1 MKTCEY
7 CGLDFSPKN
16 KKKPNRF
23 CSMSCRV
30 SHNAIRGRDCAECM
44 ARFTPNDNRQK
55 YCSRSCS
62 ARANNRLFPK
72 RSGGRKGQSGVT
84 YHTITCVQCGA
95 IKRKH
100 GDGHMDF
107 CNQQCRGDYIFH
119 QWKIYGVQHH
129 NSWNVFPKIL
139 KRRLLEEAGYQCQ
152 AIRSDTGE
160 RCTESRRRPNGSSI
174 LEVEHKDGDSTNN
187 AYDNIELL
195 CPSCHSLTPTYRA
208 GNWGKSTRT
217 WRRVAKT

>member
-1 MKTCEY
+1 MSIAGWIFLRKTRKSQI
-7 CGLDFSPKN
+7 GFAA
-16 KKKPNRF
+16 
-23 CSMSCRV
+23 CRV
-30 SHNAIRGRDCAECM
+30 AFHIMLSGVEIVPSVGQDLHLTTIDKSTVRVHVLQGQITGC
-44 ARFTPNDNRQK
+44 FQK
-55 YCSRSCS
+55 G
-62 ARANNRLFPK
+62 P
-72 RSGGRKGQSGVT
+72 GGRKGQSGAT

-107 CNQQCRGDYIFH
+107 CNQQCLGDYIFH
-119 QWKIYGVQHH
+119 QWKTYGVQHH